1 MSMFNKK
8 QWHIW
13 RATCGERAVDVVACG
28 GQQARKVA
36 AALWMVRYAEV
47 GAACVSRGLSCAEG
61 HGPRLAT
68 EGLVEFFAREA
79 PPPLYRPRLVRVDKP
94 RAMR

>member
-1 MSMFNKK
+1 MPKLNEK

-36 AALWMVRYAEV
+36 AAFWMVRYAEV
-47 GAACVSRGLSCAEG
+47 GAVCVSRVLSRGEG
-61 HGPRLAT
+61 YGPRLAP
-68 EGLVEFFAREA
+68 EGLAERFVREA

-94 RAMR
+94 GAMR